1 MTSRFMYLY
10 LLFNKVEALD
20 TFKTYKVEI
29 VKQKGK
35 KTIKIVRSDKDG
47 EYYSRYKEKE
57 QI

>member
-1 MTSRFMYLY
+1 MYLY

-35 KTIKIVRSDKDG
+35 KTIKIVRSDKDE